1 MSESSLIP
9 RGMFY
14 HFKPT
19 RTSHLTFRA
28 AMREKIWF
36 TYKARIQAHIR
47 LSWLEFH
54 SQLLLVWYAIF
65 SAGLAVVT
73 VRYPQA
79 LGRDTD
85 LLSAVLSIALMGISL
100 AVGNRDF
107 RGRSITMR
115 QNYLELQR
123 LYDRTAPPATFG
135 DDDLQHYHNLLSSV
149 DNHTEIDDKIFRT
162 TQAASLSTRIPT
174 RREKAEAYGY
184 LAARWLLTS
193 LLYSAPFGLM
203 LVQ

>member
-1 MSESSLIP
+1 
-9 RGMFY
+9 
-14 HFKPT
+14 
-19 RTSHLTFRA
+19 
-28 AMREKIWF
+28 MRDKIWF

-54 SQLLLVWYAIF
+54 SQLLLVWYAIL

-85 LLSAVLSIALMGISL
+85 ILSAVLSVALMGISL
-100 AVGNRDF
+100 AVANRDF
-107 RGRSITMR
+107 RGRSIAMR

-123 LYDRTAPPATFG
+123 LYDRTVPPATFG
-135 DDDLQHYHNLLSSV
+135 DDELQQYHNLLSSV

-162 TQAASLSTRIPT
+162 MHAASLSTRIPT
-174 RREKAEAYGY
+174 CREKAEAYGC
-184 LAARWLLTS
+184 LAFRWILTI